1 LEKTIHR
8 KWEIPWRKRVARI
21 RIYKKVIEVDIEYIR
36 EIAERMTSDSSG
48 SHDWYHTKRVYDL
61 CMRIGNVE
69 GADLDILGI
78 AAYLHDIG
86 RPYQDRAKGRVCHAE
101 KGAELAKEILEKL
114 IIPEEDRINII
125 HAIRTHRFRGK
136 NVPETI
142 EAKVLFDADK
152 LDSIGAVGIGRA
164 FLFAGEVGATLHNPD
179 ITPEESESYSKND
192 TCYREYRV
200 KLMKIKDRI
209 LTKEGHRIALERHR
223 FMEEFFKRFLIEC
236 SGAD

>member
-1 LEKTIHR
+1 
-8 KWEIPWRKRVARI
+8 
-21 RIYKKVIEVDIEYIR
+21 VDIEYIR

-48 SHDWYHTKRVYDL
+48 SHDWFHTQRVYDL
-61 CMRIGNVE
+61 CMRIGKVE

-86 RPYQDRAKGRVCHAE
+86 RPFQDRAKGRVCHAE
-101 KGAELAKEILEKL
+101 KGAELAAEILKNINMPDESRK
-114 IIPEEDRINII
+114 NII

-136 NVPETI
+136 NIPETI

-209 LTKEGHRIALERHR
+209 LTKEGLRIALKRHA
-223 FMEEFFKRFLIEC
+223 FMESFFERFLREC
-236 SGAD
+236 SGTD

>member
-1 LEKTIHR
+1 MKS
-8 KWEIPWRKRVARI
+8 ARI
-21 RIYKKVIEVDIEYIR
+21 RIYKKVMKADIDYIR
-36 EIAERMTSDSSG
+36 QIAEKMTSDSSG

-61 CMRIGNVE
+61 CMKIGKVE

-86 RPYQDRAKGRVCHAE
+86 RPYQDRAKGKVCHAE
-101 KGAELAKEILEKL
+101 KGAELAKEILNNL
-114 IIPEEDRINII
+114 HIPEKSRENII
-125 HAIRTHRFRGK
+125 SCIRTHRFRGK
-136 NVPETI
+136 NIPETI
-142 EAKVLFDADK
+142 EAKVLYDADK

-192 TCYREYRV
+192 TCYREYRI

-209 LTKEGHRIALERHR
+209 LTKEGYRIALERHT
-223 FMEEFFKRFLIEC
+223 FMESFFDRFLREC
-236 SGAD
+236 SGSV

>member
-1 LEKTIHR
+1 MKT
-8 KWEIPWRKRVARI
+8 ARI
-21 RIYKKVIEVDIEYIR
+21 RIYKKVIQVDIDYIR
-36 EIAERMTSDSSG
+36 QIAEEMTSDSSG

-61 CMRIGNVE
+61 CMKIGRVE

-86 RPYQDRAKGRVCHAE
+86 RSYQDKAKGKVCHAE
-101 KGAELAKEILEKL
+101 KGAELAQEILNNL
-114 IIPEEDRINII
+114 DIPEKSMENII
-125 HAIRTHRFRGK
+125 NCIRTHRFRGK
-136 NVPETI
+136 NIPETI

-179 ITPEESESYSKND
+179 IVPEESESYSKND

-200 KLMKIKDRI
+200 KLVKVKDRI
-209 LTKEGHRIALERHR
+209 LTKEGHRIAQERHR
-223 FMEEFFKRFLIEC
+223 FMENFFERFLKEC
-236 SGAD
+236 SGSD